1 MASGGDAWLREPAVA
16 GRFYPRN
23 ARELREEMAR
33 CLGPERPGE
42 PARVIVG
49 PHAGTMYSGA
59 VAGALYAQVRVPR
72 RCIVLSPN
80 HSGRGAPFA
89 LWPRGA
95 WRTPLGDV
103 PVDEELAAALARA
116 CPLLVEDRR
125 AHATEHSLEVHL
137 PFLQTRRPDVTIVP
151 LTLAYVPYDACAA
164 VGRAVAKVVRDAGDD
179 VLIVA
184 STDMSHYIS
193 ADDARVLDLRAL
205 DRVTAV
211 DDRGLYDVV
220 ARDRISMCGV
230 IPTTVALAAA
240 RALGLR
246 DATLVR
252 YATSGDVTG
261 DASSVV
267 GYASVTIG

>member
-1 MASGGDAWLREPAVA
+1 
-16 GRFYPRN
+16 
-23 ARELREEMAR
+23 
-33 CLGPERPGE
+33 
-42 PARVIVG
+42 
-49 PHAGTMYSGA
+49 
-59 VAGALYAQVRVPR
+59 
-72 RCIVLSPN
+72 
-80 HSGRGAPFA
+80 
-89 LWPRGA
+89 
-95 WRTPLGDV
+95 
-103 PVDEELAAALARA
+103 
-116 CPLLVEDRR
+116 
-125 AHATEHSLEVHL
+125 
-137 PFLQTRRPDVTIVP
+137 
-151 LTLAYVPYDACAA
+151 

-246 DATLVR
+246 ASNATLVR